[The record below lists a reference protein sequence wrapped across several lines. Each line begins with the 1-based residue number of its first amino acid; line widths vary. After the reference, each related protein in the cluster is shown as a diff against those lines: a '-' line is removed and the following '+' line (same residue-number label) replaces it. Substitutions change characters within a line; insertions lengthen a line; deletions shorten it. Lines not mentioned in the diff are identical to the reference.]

1 MSSFTRLLLEKG
13 FADHGTSDGALP
25 HRSASGQGRS
35 YEVEF
40 PNRRFEVP
48 DLEKL
53 LEELDQET
61 EKNSVPSLQSH
72 KDMDRLPCSEP
83 SASSREVS
91 SGRWSQESKPYR
103 PLNFQNLAE
112 GCPDLRQRCKE
123 AFESVV
129 KDSLHEDAQK
139 PHREKPKPRK
149 LPSQT
154 PKSEHW
160 NFSFNVNREVVGAEL
175 LELDEDGLPQ
185 PPTQDL
191 RQLPRSKS
199 RKAEAL
205 PGLPGLRPPNYRPE
219 PGLARFR
226 AIPQENE
233 WIEGLKK
240 MAEAQR
246 PSPVT
251 TGRKQ
256 SAEPVEEFMERGSP
270 LEKRPLRC
278 LRSAV
283 VLSSVDCLCEDWK

>member
-246 PSPVT
+246 
-251 TGRKQ
+251 Q
-256 SAEPVEEFMERGSP
+256 SGSERS
-270 LEKRPLRC
+270 C
-278 LRSAV
+278 LAGIVSRIC
-283 VLSSVDCLCEDWK
+283 LSFS

>member
-72 KDMDRLPCSEP
+72 K
-83 SASSREVS
+83 
-91 SGRWSQESKPYR
+91 ESKPYR

-219 PGLARFR
+219 PGLAGFR

-246 PSPVT
+246 QSGSERQRAP
-251 TGRKQ
+251 GRG
-256 SAEPVEEFMERGSP
+256 A
-270 LEKRPLRC
+270 
-278 LRSAV
+278 
-283 VLSSVDCLCEDWK
+283 